1 MRKSREPKQGEG
13 IWDFLGVITAM
24 LLCGVFHLIYYFFLI
39 ATPLFVLAALWN
51 MWTVYFG

>member
-1 MRKSREPKQGEG
+1 MMRREPKQGEG
-13 IWDFLGVITAM
+13 IVDFLGLITAM
-24 LLCGVFHLIYYFFLI
+24 LLCGVFHLIYYLFLI